1 MPPQYYRIRVKGHL
15 SPEWADW
22 FDWVVLENLPDGQA
36 LLSGWIP
43 DQAALYG
50 ILTKIH
56 SLNLTLVAVNCL
68 EE

>member
-22 FDWVVLENLPDGQA
+22 FGWVALEHLPDGQT

-43 DQAALYG
+43 DQAALHG
-50 ILTKIH
+50 ILARIH
-56 SLNLTLVAVNCL
+56 SLNLTLIAVNCL
-68 EE
+68 E